1 MAMASVS
8 PEKEEEDDEDKSRKE
23 GDIGWCPSEEG
34 ESGR

>member
-1 MAMASVS
+1 MASVS

-23 GDIGWCPSEEG
+23 GDIGRSPSEEG